1 MWSSQLLFIQDCS
14 QVYVFY
20 GDTNYLIHWSL
31 VFLVSMSLPIWK
43 LKVDG
48 DNNIRFGQENHS
60 ALEVYKIN
68 K

>member
-1 MWSSQLLFIQDCS
+1 MSFMEILIILFT
-14 QVYVFY
+14 
-20 GDTNYLIHWSL
+20 GHWLL